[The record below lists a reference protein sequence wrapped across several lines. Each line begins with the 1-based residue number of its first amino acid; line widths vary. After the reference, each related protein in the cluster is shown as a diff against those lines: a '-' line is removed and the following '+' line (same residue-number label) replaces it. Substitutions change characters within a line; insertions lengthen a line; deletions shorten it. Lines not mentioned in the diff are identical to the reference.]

1 MLVSKKLLGRYVD
14 LEGISAE
21 AIADKLTNAGLE
33 VEGVSNLVVGTNLVV
48 GHVLECDDH
57 PDSDHLHVTRVDLGT
72 HVEQI
77 VCGAANIAK
86 GQYVVVAK
94 VGAVLKDLT
103 IKETSIRG
111 VESKGMI
118 CSLNELGIAEKYQT
132 EAQKEGIVVLQPHEP
147 GSDAAVAL
155 GLDDAVLDVS
165 QTPNRSDFLSITAIA
180 HEVSALFNR
189 PLTLKEPQEVVSGLL
204 KPSLSVSSQT
214 DKSPLFLGKVIHN
227 VTIKPSSG
235 WIREVLIA
243 SGIKPINNVVDISNL
258 VMLETGQPM
267 HFYDKNDLETMN
279 LSVRDDISGDFEA
292 LDGKTYTLK
301 EGDLVIVDGE
311 KPVGIAG
318 IMGLGNSMIQDT
330 TTSIVLEAAR
340 FDLVSVRKTSMRL
353 GIFTDS
359 SSRFTK
365 QMDPTSAIVA
375 INRAVELLIEDADAT
390 NLEETVSYG
399 SLPWSPTPVSITLE
413 RINTYLG
420 TAFTLEQVM
429 DVFNRLYFNP
439 HLDGV
444 TITCVAPSFRRDI
457 ERDVDLI
464 EEVIRVIGYDDL
476 PSTLPNLDLTL
487 GNLDANQGRIRLIE
501 ETLLGLGASQTNT
514 YTLVEKAYTSGMMA
528 LEPAIALMSPM
539 SDKRAYLRT
548 QLYPSLLETL
558 AYNNAHKNAN
568 ILFFEHSR
576 IYSGS
581 GNTTRLAIIGQ
592 GKQGK
597 QNWTTE
603 GVNIDF
609 YLVKGML
616 SVLLDR
622 LGFGAKRIRFVQE
635 DFDDS
640 ALHPFKSAAILID
653 RKKVGVLGHIH
664 PSVCAENDLKDA
676 VYMELDLDMIFAMK
690 TGAVKSVPTSKYP
703 EMKRDISLLV
713 SKTVR
718 VEEIVAIIEKAS
730 KRYLVDLNVFD
741 VFQSDKLGDK
751 QSISLELTFGQDRT
765 LEVSEINDIMNEITQ
780 TLSKQLEIEVR

>member
-14 LEGISAE
+14 LEGISAD
-21 AIADKLTNAGLE
+21 AIADALTNAGLE
-33 VEGVSNLVVGTNLVV
+33 VEGVSKLVIGTNLVV
-48 GHVLECDDH
+48 GHVLECVDH
-57 PDSDHLHVTRVDLGT
+57 PDSDHLHVTQVDLGS

-77 VCGAANIAK
+77 VCGAANVAK

-132 EAQKEGIVVLQPHEP
+132 EDQKEGIVVLEPHEP

-165 QTPNRSDFLSITAIA
+165 QTPNRSDFLSIHAIA

-189 PLTLKEPQEVVSGLL
+189 PLKIEAPKVVSANLL

-214 DKSPLFLGKVIHN
+214 EKSPLFLGKVIHN

-267 HFYDKNDLETMN
+267 HFYDRSHLESMN
-279 LSVRDDISGDFEA
+279 LSVRDDIAGDYEA

-301 EGDLVIVDGE
+301 EGDLVVVDGD

-318 IMGLGNSMIQDT
+318 IMGLGNSMIEDT

-353 GIFTDS
+353 GIFSDS
-359 SSRFTK
+359 SARFTK
-365 QMDPTSAIVA
+365 QMDPTTAQLAID
-375 INRAVELLIEDADAT
+375 RAVELLIEWADAS

-399 SLPWSPTPVSITLE
+399 SLPWSPTPVSITLD

-420 TAFTLEQVM
+420 TTFSLEQVM
-429 DVFNRLYFNP
+429 DVFTRLYFNP
-439 HLDGV
+439 QLEGDV
-444 TITCVAPSFRRDI
+444 ITCVAPSFRRDI

-487 GNLDANQGRIRLIE
+487 GNLDANQRRIRLIE

-514 YTLVEKAYTSGMMA
+514 YTLVEKAYTTGMMA

-548 QLYPSLLETL
+548 HLYPSLLETL
-558 AYNNAHKNAN
+558 AYNNAHKNADV
-568 ILFFEHSR
+568 LFFEHSR
-576 IYSGS
+576 IYSEK

-592 GKQGK
+592 GKRGK
-597 QNWTTE
+597 QNWTTA
-603 GVNIDF
+603 GTPIDF

-635 DFDDS
+635 GFDVS
-640 ALHPFKSAAILID
+640 ALHPFKSASILID
-653 RKKVGVLGHIH
+653 RKPVGVLGHIH
-664 PSVCAENDLKDA
+664 PNVCAANDLKDA
-676 VYMELDLDMIFAMK
+676 VYMELDLDMLFAMK
-690 TGAVKSVPTSKYP
+690 TGAVKSVATSKYP

-713 SKTVR
+713 AKSVR
-718 VEEIVAIIEKAS
+718 VEDIIAIIEKAS

-741 VFQSDKLGDK
+741 VFQSEKLGDK

-765 LEVSEINDIMNEITQ
+765 LEVQEINDIMNEITQ